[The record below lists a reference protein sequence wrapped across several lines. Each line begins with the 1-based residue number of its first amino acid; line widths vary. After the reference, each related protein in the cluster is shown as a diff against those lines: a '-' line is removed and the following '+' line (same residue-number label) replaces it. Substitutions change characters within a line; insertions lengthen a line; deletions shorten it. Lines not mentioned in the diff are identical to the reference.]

1 MGTLHEYQKTFE
13 RSDRSA
19 GDRQRHREKVR
30 QAIKDN
36 IADIIAEESIIG
48 KSRDK
53 VVKVPIRG
61 VKEYRFVY
69 GENTPGVGQGKGQTQ
84 PGDVVG
90 KSDQGQAQGTDQ
102 AGDKP
107 GEDYYET
114 DITLEELIDIVF
126 EDLELPFW
134 ERKRLRV
141 VESLR
146 RFKRKGFRRKG
157 IRPRLDKKRSAKARI
172 RRKHATVGPR
182 RRQIGTQAQNGS
194 ALGESLEPTPPTGL
208 FRQHGT
214 DESGKERFPFHDDDL
229 KYRHI
234 VEDVKTESN
243 AVVICIMD
251 TSGSMDTVKKYL
263 ARSFYFLLYQFVSM
277 RYENTELVFIAH
289 HTEAEE
295 VNEEEFFHKG
305 ESGGTFVSSGYLK
318 ALEIIDQR
326 YHPAIWNIY
335 AFHCSDGDNF
345 PSDNEASLESA
356 RQLCAVCNLFG
367 YGEIKPV
374 GSYSFSGTIYQL
386 FRAIE
391 ADNFVMVKIERKE
404 DLWRAFRQLISVDK
418 SVAAE
423 ETLEE

>member
-1 MGTLHEYQKTFE
+1 MGTFHEYEKTVE

-36 IADIIAEESIIG
+36 IADIISEESIIG

-69 GENTPGVGQGKGQTQ
+69 GDNTPGAGQGNGQTQ
-84 PGDVVG
+84 PGDIVG
-90 KSDQGQAQGTDQ
+90 QGEEGKPQDGQ
-102 AGDKP
+102 AGDRP

-134 ERKRLRV
+134 ERKRLRI

-146 RFKRKGFRRKG
+146 RFKRKGFRKKG
-157 IRPRLDKKRSAKARI
+157 IRPRLDKKKSAKARV

-182 RRQIGTQAQNGS
+182 RREAQPEV
-194 ALGESLEPTPPTGL
+194 ESGL
-208 FRQHGT
+208 TRQHGT

-229 KYRHI
+229 KYRHL

-263 ARSFYFLLYQFVSM
+263 ARSFYFLLYQFVSQ
-277 RYENTELVFIAH
+277 RYESTELVFISH
-289 HTEAEE
+289 HTEANE
-295 VNEEEFFHKG
+295 VTEDEFFHKG

-318 ALEIIDQR
+318 ALEIIEAR

-345 PSDNEASLESA
+345 PSDNDAALESIK
-356 RQLCAVCNLFG
+356 QLCSLCNLVG
-367 YGEIKPV
+367 YGEIKPE
-374 GSYSFSGTIYQL
+374 GSYSFSGTLFQL
-386 FRAIE
+386 YREIA
-391 ADNFVMVKIERKE
+391 ADNFCMVKIQQKE
-404 DLWRAFRQLISVDK
+404 DLWRAFRQLISVDR
-418 SVAAE
+418 SAHE
-423 ETLEE
+423 ELEES

>member
-1 MGTLHEYQKTFE
+1 MGTIYEYQKAVE

-19 GDRQRHREKVR
+19 GDRQRHRDKVR

-36 IADIIAEESIIG
+36 IADIISEEAIIG

-69 GENTPGVGQGKGQTQ
+69 GENAPGVGQGKGQTQ

-90 KSDQGQAQGTDQ
+90 QGEGEAAGVEQ

-114 DITLEELIDIVF
+114 DVTLEELIDIVF

-134 ERKRLRV
+134 ERKRFRQ

-146 RFKRKGFRRKG
+146 RIKRKGFRKKG
-157 IRPRLDKKRSAKARI
+157 IRPRLDKKRSARARV

-182 RRQIGTQAQNGS
+182 RQQAA
-194 ALGESLEPTPPTGL
+194 ALSPEQGLSRPHGMDTTG
-208 FRQHGT
+208 H
-214 DESGKERFPFHDDDL
+214 ERFPFHEEDL
-229 KYRHI
+229 KYRHL
-234 VEDVKTESN
+234 VEDMREESN
-243 AVVICIMD
+243 AVVLCIMD

-263 ARSFYFLLYQFVSM
+263 ARSFYFLLYQFVAQ

-295 VNEEEFFHKG
+295 VTEDEFFHKG

-318 ALEIIDQR
+318 ALQIIEER

-335 AFHCSDGDNF
+335 AFHASDGDNF
-345 PSDNEASLESA
+345 PSDNEAALETA
-356 RQLCAVCNLFG
+356 RILCRVCNLFG

-374 GSYSFSGTIYQL
+374 GSYSFSGTLFQL
-386 FRAIE
+386 YRQIDN
-391 ADNFVMVKIERKE
+391 DNFVMVKIERKE
-404 DLWRAFRQLISVDK
+404 DLWRAFRQLISVDR
-418 SVAAE
+418 SE
-423 ETLEE
+423 MTELEE